1 MQRTGTTRRSALT
14 ASGALALGALL
25 TGCAGGTGSDRGAVP
40 ADARSASTRARTA
53 LRTAAARTS
62 HALRARYAEVAAAH
76 PATAGGLAPLSAA
89 VGAHA
94 RAFSKDVPAPSVPAP
109 APSPTDARAALKEL
123 ATEELRVADE
133 RAGALLTAD
142 PETARLLASVAAAG
156 AVHAHLLTELA
167 KEIAS

>member
-25 TGCAGGTGSDRGAVP
+25 TGCTGGTGSDRGATP
-40 ADARSASTRARTA
+40 ADARSASARARTA

-62 HALRARYAEVAAAH
+62 HALHARYAAVAAAH
-76 PATAGGLAPLSAA
+76 PATAGGLAPLRAA
-89 VGAHA
+89 VGEHA

-109 APSPTDARAALKEL
+109 APSPTGARTALKEL
-123 ATEELRVADE
+123 AAEELRVADE
-133 RAGALLTAD
+133 RAGTLLTAD